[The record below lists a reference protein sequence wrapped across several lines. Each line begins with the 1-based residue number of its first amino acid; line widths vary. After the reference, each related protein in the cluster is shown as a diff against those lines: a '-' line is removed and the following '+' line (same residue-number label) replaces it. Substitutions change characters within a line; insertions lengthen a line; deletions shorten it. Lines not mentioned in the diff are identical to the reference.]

1 LEETMSSF
9 VWAKGDAVVQ
19 IGKVRAVIKRGECR
33 HAWDH
38 VVVSRPE
45 LFSSS
50 PTLVVRAV
58 GDPPPEVEQATAG
71 PGEKRSTR
79 RAS

>member
-1 LEETMSSF
+1 MSGF

-19 IGKVRAVIKRGECR
+19 IGHVRAVIKLGECR
-33 HAWDH
+33 HDWDQ
-38 VVVSRPE
+38 VVRTRPE
-45 LFSSS
+45 LFASE

-58 GDPPPEVEQATAG
+58 GDPPVEQATAA

-79 RAS
+79 RAG